1 MGGKITLQSD
11 VSEADRFDFE
21 YKRYSKTGSA
31 DRCVVNMDPE
41 SRREV
46 GGRNKDLELSLI
58 FGFDNKFLCKIP
70 MQN

>member
-1 MGGKITLQSD
+1 MLVKQIYLILNIRDIQ
-11 VSEADRFDFE
+11 
-21 YKRYSKTGSA
+21 KTGSV

-58 FGFDNKFLCKIP
+58 FVFDNKFLCKIP
-70 MQN
+70 THN